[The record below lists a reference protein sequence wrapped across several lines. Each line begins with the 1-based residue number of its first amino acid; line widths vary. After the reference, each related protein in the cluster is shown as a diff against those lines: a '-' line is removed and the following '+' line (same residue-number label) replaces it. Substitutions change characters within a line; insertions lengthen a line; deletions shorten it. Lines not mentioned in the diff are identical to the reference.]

1 MNVMSSDASGPRPRQ
16 VTIGGWL
23 VAIASAMLIVTVF
36 DTMARLHSVDTR
48 DELTRVLTTGST
60 RDLGISVADALGVF
74 RAALFVAGAAAA
86 VTGVLG
92 IFVLQRHTAARIV
105 LTIAAVPVVLTA
117 PFSGGFLAIL
127 VGGGTA
133 LLWSRPARDWFAGR
147 PPTRPEVRSVRPEP
161 APAPP
166 VRRPESAW
174 PPPTIVP
181 PRPSDSPGS
190 APAPTPGW
198 GRQPVH
204 PASWPP
210 AYATGP
216 APAPGARDVPTQV
229 RVACILTW
237 IFSAVTGALYL
248 LIAVALLA
256 DRAGM
261 LTLLKDNPTV
271 RDTKLTDDQLVAA
284 IVTVSFLVVLWCIAA
299 CALAVLAWRRHAWAR
314 TLLMVSIAVAFSVE
328 LVGFPY
334 TLLHLAA
341 AVVAFR
347 MLLNPGSR
355 AWFRGADRPGPTAP
369 PRWTPPPG
377 WAPPSAPPAPP
388 DRSSTP
394 PDAGAQ
400 PPREEPSDRPAD
412 KPPVW

>member
-1 MNVMSSDASGPRPRQ
+1 MSSDAPGPRPRQ

-23 VAIASAMLIVTVF
+23 VAIASAMLVVTVF
-36 DTMARLHSVDTR
+36 DTMARLHTVDTR

-147 PPTRPEVRSVRPEP
+147 PPTRPEVGSVPVQP
-161 APAPP
+161 APQPP

-174 PPPTIVP
+174 PPPTIAP
-181 PRPSDSPGS
+181 PRPSASPGS

-198 GRQPVH
+198 GRQSAQ

-210 AYATGP
+210 AYVTAP
-216 APAPGARDVPTQV
+216 APAPGTRDVPTQV

-237 IFSAVTGALYL
+237 VFSALTGGLYL
-248 LIAVALLA
+248 LISVALLA
-256 DRAGM
+256 DRGGM
-261 LTLLKDNPTV
+261 LKLLKDNPTV

-284 IVTVSFLVVLWCIAA
+284 IVTVGVLVVLWCLAA
-299 CALAVLAWRRHAWAR
+299 GVLAALVWRRHAWAR

-341 AVVAFR
+341 AVIAFR
-347 MLLNPGSR
+347 MLLRPVSR
-355 AWFRGADRPGPTAP
+355 AWFRGAGRPGPPPP

-377 WAPPSAPPAPP
+377 WAPPSGAPKDQPAAPP
-388 DRSSTP
+388 DP
-394 PDAGAQ
+394 GAQ
-400 PPREEPSDRPAD
+400 PPRDEPSDRPAG